1 MNALAFVLDTLRTK
15 AKIILQKSVSQII
28 MSSFD
33 FTYTLG
39 KMLVLSYI
47 EWRYASPKG
56 LQSQLVNKIQHVYEV
71 AESRCIEKALD
82 NLKEDRCHVC
92 KGNRGGKP
100 EHIVFRDKLNHRLK
114 KRYLKY
120 LHFVYKGH

>member
-1 MNALAFVLDTLRTK
+1 MHDDVRVTKDGWCKPDSFVLYDHTKGGVDEVDLVLTENTTRIKHKRLPMNALAFVLDTLRTK

-56 LQSQLVNKIQHVYEV
+56 LQSQLVNKIQHV
-71 AESRCIEKALD
+71 
-82 NLKEDRCHVC
+82 
-92 KGNRGGKP
+92 
-100 EHIVFRDKLNHRLK
+100 
-114 KRYLKY
+114 
-120 LHFVYKGH
+120 